1 MFLLLFAFLRAMGKH
16 TITMGEI
23 SSSGAQVTKDVST
36 FFLSDYS

>member
-1 MFLLLFAFLRAMGKH
+1 MSFCFLGKH

-23 SSSGAQVTKDVST
+23 SNAGAQVTKDGS